1 METKSKQ
8 QSKLARHADDTG
20 SSQVQIAQLTER
32 IESLTGHLKTHAHD
46 HHSRRGLLQMVGK
59 RRRLL
64 DYLKEHDI
72 DSYQAVVKE
81 LKIRR

>member
-1 METKSKQ
+1 METKPKNQ
-8 QSKLARHADDTG
+8 TNLAKHADDTG
-20 SSQVQIAQLTER
+20 SSEVQIGQLTER
-32 IESLTGHLKTHAHD
+32 IESLTQHLKTHSHD

-64 DYLKEHDI
+64 DYLKEQDN
-72 DSYQAVVKE
+72 DSYQKVVKE